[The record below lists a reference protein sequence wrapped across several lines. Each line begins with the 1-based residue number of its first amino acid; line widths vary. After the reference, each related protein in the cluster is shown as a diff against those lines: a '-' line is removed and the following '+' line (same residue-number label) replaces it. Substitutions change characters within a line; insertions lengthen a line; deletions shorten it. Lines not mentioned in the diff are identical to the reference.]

1 MKKTTIINTNLS
13 PLEMTYAAMSR
24 PLPRIEYLEGRD
36 IPEPYKS
43 LLVHT
48 GDMTPTLEDF
58 YQQAMELRVL
68 EQQPA
73 ENVLLRLIILATHD
87 VDRPTEFGAIR
98 IHLSRFSPAAR
109 DRILGGIV
117 PLGTIFRE
125 NNIKHTSNPQA
136 FFKVWPDR
144 TISGSLNIDQPQWLY
159 GRHNIHRDLQQN
171 ILAEMV
177 EILPLLREGPQ

>member
-1 MKKTTIINTNLS
+1 MKETTTIHTNLT

-24 PLPRIEYLEGRD
+24 PLPRIEYIDGREM
-36 IPEPYKS
+36 PEPYKS

-58 YQQAMELRVL
+58 YQQAMELRVI

-98 IHLSRFSPAAR
+98 IHLSRFTAEAQHKIRS
-109 DRILGGIV
+109 GIV

-125 NNIKHTSNPQA
+125 NNIRHTSNPQA

-159 GRHNIHRDLQQN
+159 GRHNIHRDMQDN

-177 EILPLLREGPQ
+177 EILPVHREGT